1 MITHPILR
9 KYLYQEEREEE
20 VITDKYEK
28 EEMNEIKEGSEE
40 ADDEGQKER
49 KIWRK
54 KQIKKKRSSPSY
66 HAIRER

>member
-9 KYLYQEEREEE
+9 KYLYQEEKEEE

-28 EEMNEIKEGSEE
+28 EEKNEIKEGSEE
-40 ADDEGQKER
+40 ADDEGQIER